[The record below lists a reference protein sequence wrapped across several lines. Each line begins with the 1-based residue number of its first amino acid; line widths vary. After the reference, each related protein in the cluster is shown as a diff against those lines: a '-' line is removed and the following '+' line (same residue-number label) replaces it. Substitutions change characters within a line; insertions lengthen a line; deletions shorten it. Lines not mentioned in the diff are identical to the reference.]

1 MKRTN
6 QIKKTRKLP
15 PFVPQLASMLLR
27 FVGLLVLDHYLQYL
41 QYLQ

>member
-6 QIKKTRKLP
+6 QIIKTRKLP

-41 QYLQ
+41 Q